1 MATKAP
7 KRSAASSSTATP
19 QVPSSSSTAQT
30 PMSPTR
36 LSRIQEKNTLASLN
50 DRLAAYIE
58 RNQQLETE
66 NAQISRQ
73 LSKSEEQ
80 VTRTVNRLQTSYEKE
95 LNDARR
101 LVDETAK
108 DKAKLVFDHN
118 ALKVD
123 YNDAKNKLDK
133 KTKEAAGLQ
142 KTVSQLETQMANL
155 TAQLSK
161 GAGEK
166 DKLAADNKDLEAE
179 VTRLQR
185 ELDSLRKQLEVEAM
199 KCVDA
204 ENKLQARTDELQ
216 FKTHQ
221 YEERVEEIRTR
232 KSVELQE
239 IDGKLQQEYE
249 AKLQDTIQELRNDF
263 EAQLRANKEESDN
276 LFEQRVADLK
286 SQNKRIQNTLSSKL
300 EDLNGSVT
308 RVEQLT
314 TTVNKLE
321 SERNSLLD
329 KVRGLEKKMEEDQK
343 RFAKILTD
351 RDEEIDKLLGQKNAL
366 MTEYQELMDTK
377 VGLDNELATYR
388 KLLETEE
395 RRLNISPRQ
404 LLLQQQQT
412 QGLRRT
418 PLRGEKRKRAHFEEF
433 SAEDSNFTYE
443 TSANVSGD
451 VEILEDD
458 PEGKF
463 VKIHNKGDKE
473 VSLSGWTLTRRAG
486 GEETTHKFHRSV
498 KLDKDASLTV
508 YSSDIQGITNEPA
521 TIVMKSQKW
530 FSGDNIYTYL
540 INNSNEEVAR
550 RETRRV
556 QLMQSKKRLGFSS
569 PEDIFHQE
577 PDGNQAERCV
587 IC

>member
-1 MATKAP
+1 M
-7 KRSAASSSTATP
+7 
-19 QVPSSSSTAQT
+19 
-30 PMSPTR
+30 
-36 LSRIQEKNTLASLN
+36 QEKNTLASLN

-73 LSKSEEQ
+73 LSKSEES

-123 YNDAKNKLDK
+123 YTDAKNKLDK
-133 KTKEAAGLQ
+133 KIKEGAGLQ
-142 KTVSQLETQMANL
+142 KTVSQLEAQVANL
-155 TAQLSK
+155 TTQVNKNGS
-161 GAGEK
+161 EK
-166 DKLAADNKDLEAE
+166 DKLAADNKELEGE
-179 VTRLQR
+179 VGRYKR
-185 ELDSLRKQLEVEAM
+185 ELDSLRKQLEGEAM
-199 KCVDA
+199 HRVDA
-204 ENKLQARTDELQ
+204 ENKLQARTDEMQ
-216 FKTHQ
+216 FRAKD
-221 YEERVEEIRTR
+221 YEERIEEIRTR
-232 KSVELQE
+232 RHVELQE
-239 IDGKLQQEYE
+239 IDGKLQQEYD
-249 AKLQDTIQELRNDF
+249 AKLQDTIQELRTDF
-263 EAQLRANKEESDN
+263 EAQLRANKDESEN
-276 LFEQRVADLK
+276 LFEQRAADLK
-286 SQNKRIQNTLSSKL
+286 SQNKRIQNTLASKL
-300 EDLNGSVT
+300 EDLNASLT
-308 RVEQLT
+308 RVETLT

-321 SERNSLLD
+321 SERNGLLD
-329 KVRGLEKKMEEDQK
+329 KVRELNKKMEEDQK

-351 RDEEIDKLLGQKNAL
+351 RDEEIDKLLGQKTAL

-404 LLLQQQQT
+404 LLLQQQHA

-433 SAEDSNFTYE
+433 SAEDSNFAYE
-443 TSANVSGD
+443 TTANVSGD

-458 PEGKF
+458 PEGKY

-498 KLDKDASLTV
+498 KLDVDAVLTV
-508 YSSDIQGITNEPA
+508 YSADIQGITPDA
-521 TIVMKSQKW
+521 STIVMKSQKW
-530 FSGDNIYTYL
+530 FSGEDIYTFL
-540 INNSNEEVAR
+540 INNANEEAAR

-556 QLMQSKKRLGFSS
+556 QHMQSKKRLGFSTH